1 MYKDNKT
8 KCTKYKSIMYIFCKR
23 LKHYNHI
30 RYNINMKS
38 KVYFSKIIT
47 PENVISMYQKVGL
60 KLSGNIGV
68 KVHSGEEGNQN
79 YLRPEFLKPMI
90 DYVEG
95 TVIECNTAYGGS
107 RNTTK
112 KHKITL
118 EKHGWNKYFVVDIMD
133 EEDNDVV
140 LDIPNG
146 TTIKKDYLGSHILR
160 YDSILVLSHFKG
172 HPMGGFGGALKQLSI
187 GFASSRGKAYIHS
200 AGRTLDQ
207 YDLWDKLPPQN
218 DFLASMADAASA
230 VHKKF
235 EGRIVYIS
243 MMVNMS
249 VDCDCCAVA
258 EDPCLKD
265 IGILASLD
273 PVALDQACVNL
284 VKASKDIGR
293 DHFME
298 RVTSRNGEYILEV
311 AQKLNFG
318 NREYELINID

>member
-1 MYKDNKT
+1 M
-8 KCTKYKSIMYIFCKR
+8 S
-23 LKHYNHI
+23 
-30 RYNINMKS
+30 S
-38 KVYFSKIIT
+38 KVYFSQTIT
-47 PENVISMYQKVGL
+47 PENIINMYNKTGL
-60 KLSGNIGV
+60 ILHGNVGV

-90 DYVEG
+90 DYVNG
-95 TVIECNTAYGGS
+95 TVIECNTAYPGE
-107 RNTTK
+107 RNTTL
-112 KHKITL
+112 KHKRTI
-118 EKHGWNKYFVVDIMD
+118 EKHGWNKYFPVDIMD
-133 EEDNDVV
+133 EEENDIV
-140 LDIPNG
+140 LDIPKG
-146 TTIKKDYLGSHILR
+146 STIKKDYVGNHLNR
-160 YDSILVLSHFKG
+160 YNSILVLSHFKG

-235 EGRIVYIS
+235 EGKIVYIS
-243 MMVNMS
+243 LMVNMS

-273 PVALDQACVNL
+273 PIALDRACVDL
-284 VKASKDIGR
+284 VKKSKDRGR
-293 DHFME
+293 DHFMD
-298 RVTSRNGEYILEV
+298 RVTSRNGEYIFEV
-311 AQKLNFG
+311 AKTLDFG
-318 NREYELINID
+318 NLEYELINID